1 LGTVH
6 VEEFI
11 CENRKN
17 LITKTTFVVIVAVQI
32 LATRREQL
40 EIRKR
45 REAAAVAEERK

>member
-1 LGTVH
+1 VA
-6 VEEFI
+6 I
-11 CENRKN
+11 KN
-17 LITKTTFVVIVAVQI
+17 LKTKTTLLVVVAVQI